1 MMNVIFSYAQ
11 QELPLL
17 QFVTAA
23 SCLTSHCT
31 SLRRAWLHL
40 LCNWPL
46 DSWSQVG
53 PPSAFLSPLRHHQ
66 LSQPG
71 TSRASEPATLVGL
84 AYAPSSSLLTLGCGP
99 TASETQS
106 RKVCP
111 SSLQQFGPRDAKE
124 SLKKLATTVQPPCFS
139 LICSL
144 SPPSLHDRRPSC

>member
-1 MMNVIFSYAQ
+1 MKVIFSYAQ

-23 SCLTSHCT
+23 SCLTSHRT
-31 SLRRAWLHL
+31 SLRACLHL
-40 LCNWPL
+40 LCNWCL

-66 LSQPG
+66 CSQPG

-99 TASETQS
+99 TASEMQN

-124 SLKKLATTVQPPCFS
+124 SLKKLATTEENNPPCFS

-144 SPPSLHDRRPSC
+144 SPPSLHDTRPSC